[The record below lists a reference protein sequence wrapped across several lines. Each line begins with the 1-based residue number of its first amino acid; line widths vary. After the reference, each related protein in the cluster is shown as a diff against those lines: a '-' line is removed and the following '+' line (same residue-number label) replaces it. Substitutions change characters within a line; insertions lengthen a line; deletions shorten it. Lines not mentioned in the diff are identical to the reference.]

1 MLPTG
6 QFPVLH
12 AITRLASQAN
22 TPKKK
27 SQKRFIIADD
37 DDQEAVVDENTP
49 LPPVYHNNIQASI
62 YDVKF
67 YPYTQPDEDPVFAV
81 VAARDVYVYRP
92 SADPKD
98 PVEMLRAFRDP
109 QPDASLNSLVW
120 SQDLQTGDPLICFGG
135 AGAGNIKIVNVV
147 KDEFVRNLT
156 GHGGAINDLA
166 ISPLSPNILA
176 SASADY
182 SIRIWNLDPTLS
194 KQPCAAILASPDA
207 HKQSVLAIAFHS
219 RGAYLLSG
227 GTDTMINMWAVPE
240 VPGRFAGS
248 DKVDRIYFPL
258 FSSTEVH
265 SDYVDC
271 LRFHGDLI
279 FSHAAFTTMD
289 DKHKNNSIL
298 LWKIDGFSSAAPVP
312 DKPPMPELGKSTRS
326 AFGGRFQRLL
336 TFDMPNSSPFYMR
349 FSLFD
354 RPDYHPILVMGN
366 EKSRFSF
373 WDLYA
378 LERESD
384 MSAEPSGPRKYKKK
398 RGGYRPRR
406 GPLKRD
412 TSVSTTKDSTPGAG
426 NETDRDD
433 YETANEDNEEDH
445 SDDEAPT
452 ITEDTPS
459 MGTKTPSIAP
469 SEGRNTPAAN
479 GHEGSATPTITAGRA
494 KPSPKKKARGK
505 STQQKAK
512 ESRFDVGDAFRPLHP
527 HHTITVPKYN
537 FTVRQVAWSN
547 CGKWCV
553 ATGEVGIMCVFRRWV
568 EPLSQKV
575 GGVNGVG
582 EGKEVVGEAMQE

>member
-12 AITRLASQAN
+12 AVTRLAAQAN
-22 TPKKK
+22 TPQRKPPRKNVVLDEEDE
-27 SQKRFIIADD
+27 QDQQDD
-37 DDQEAVVDENTP
+37 ALP
-49 LPPVYHNNIQASI
+49 LPAVFHNNIQACI

-67 YPYTQPDEDPVFAV
+67 YPYAQPEEDPVFAV

-92 SADPKD
+92 TPDPKD
-98 PVEMLRAFRDP
+98 PVEMLRVFRDP
-109 QPDASLNSLVW
+109 KADASLNSLVW
-120 SQDLQTGDPLICFGG
+120 SQDLKSGDPLICFGG
-135 AGAGNIKIVNVV
+135 AGSGNIKIVNVV
-147 KDEFVRNLT
+147 KNEFVRSLT

-182 SIRIWNLDPTLS
+182 SIRIWNLDPALH

-207 HKQSVLAIAFHS
+207 HKQPVLAIAFHPE
-219 RGAYLLSG
+219 GKYLLSG
-227 GTDTMINMWAVPE
+227 GTDTMINLWAVPE
-240 VPGRFAGS
+240 VPGQKAGT
-248 DKVDRIYFPL
+248 DKIDKNFFPL
-258 FSSTEVH
+258 FSSTEIH
-265 SDYVDC
+265 PDYVDC

-279 FSHAAFTTMD
+279 LSHAASTNLE
-289 DKHKNNSIL
+289 DKAKANCIL

-312 DKPPMPELGKSTRS
+312 EKPPIAEPGKWTRS

-378 LERESD
+378 LEAGSEVSTT
-384 MSAEPSGPRKYKKK
+384 EPSGPRKYKKK

-406 GPLKRD
+406 NLLQRD
-412 TSVSTTKDSTPGAG
+412 TSVSTTKESETPGPG
-426 NETDRDD
+426 NDSEGDD
-433 YETANEDNEEDH
+433 YETAAEDN
-445 SDDEAPT
+445 DDE
-452 ITEDTPS
+452 
-459 MGTKTPSIAP
+459 P
-469 SEGRNTPAAN
+469 SENESEQTPALDSEYAA
-479 GHEGSATPTITAGRA
+479 SAAGRTSA
-494 KPSPKKKARGK
+494 ARSESRDVSMTRANDESRASTTPGPSASLRASTKPSPKKKPKGK
-505 STQQKAK
+505 STQQKAR
-512 ESRFDVGDAFRPLHP
+512 ESRFDISDPFRPIQP
-527 HHTITVPKYN
+527 HFTLTVPKYN

-568 EPLSQKV
+568 EGGRPV
-575 GGVNGVG
+575 GDAAGSS
-582 EGKEVVGEAMQE
+582 A

>member
-12 AITRLASQAN
+12 AITRLAAQAK

-27 SQKRFIIADD
+27 PARRFSIPDD
-37 DDQEAVVDENTP
+37 EDGHTIPIEDNTP
-49 LPPVYHNNIQASI
+49 LPAVYHNNIQASI

-67 YPYTQPDEDPVFAV
+67 YPYDEPDADPVFAV

-92 SADPKD
+92 SADPRD
-98 PVEMLRAFRDP
+98 PVQILRAFHDP

-120 SQDLQTGDPLICFGG
+120 SQDVTTGDPLICFGG
-135 AGAGNIKIVNVV
+135 AGSGNIKIVNVV
-147 KDEFVRNLT
+147 KDEFVRSLT
-156 GHGGAINDLA
+156 GHGSAINDLA
-166 ISPLSPNILA
+166 ISPLSPTILA

-182 SIRIWNLDPTLS
+182 SIRIWNLDPARS
-194 KQPCAAILASPDA
+194 SQPCSAILASPDA
-207 HKQSVLAIAFHS
+207 HKQSVLAIAFHA
-219 RGAYLLSG
+219 RGKYLLSG
-227 GTDTMINMWAVPE
+227 GTDTMVNLWAVPE
-240 VPGRFAGS
+240 VPSGATGK
-248 DKVDRIYFPL
+248 DKVNRIYFPM

-271 LRFHGDLI
+271 LKFHGDLI
-279 FSHAAFTTMD
+279 LSHAAFTTTEE
-289 DKHKNNSIL
+289 KEKNSIL
-298 LWKIDGFSSAAPVP
+298 LWKIDGFSSAAPIP
-312 DKPPMPELGKSTRS
+312 TRPPMAEPGKFTRS

-378 LERESD
+378 LEQGSD
-384 MSAEPSGPRKYKKK
+384 VSSAEPTRPRKYKKK

-406 GPLKRD
+406 GVLRRD
-412 TSVSTTKDSTPGAG
+412 TSVSTTKDSTPGIG
-426 NETDRDD
+426 NESDGDSF
-433 YETANEDNEEDH
+433 ETAAEDNDEDH
-445 SDDEAPT
+445 SDDDNTPPIA
-452 ITEDTPS
+452 DKQTPS
-459 MGTKTPSIAP
+459 VAAR
-469 SEGRNTPAAN
+469 SESRDVSVAN
-479 GHEGSATPTITAGRA
+479 GREDSATPGIGSRPKPSSKKRA
-494 KPSPKKKARGK
+494 KGK

-512 ESRFDVGDAFRPLHP
+512 ESRFDVRDPFRSIHP

-568 EPLSQKV
+568 EPVSRAVGAVANGEKV
-575 GGVNGVG
+575 TVDGDKM
-582 EGKEVVGEAMQE
+582 EE